1 MNFMARFLGDFAKLR
16 KETINSPS
24 FIRQIFTKF
33 HISVFYQ
40 KTFVENIQVSLKS
53 GKNEGYL
60 TWRPIYS
67 GDIISLSSC

>member
-1 MNFMARFLGDFAKLR
+1 MARFLGDFAKLR

-40 KTFVENIQVSLKS
+40 KNICR
-53 GKNEGYL
+53 E
-60 TWRPIYS
+60 YS
-67 GDIISLSSC
+67 SVIKIWQE